1 MHELHDEVME
11 HVGKVIHDY
20 YDKKWP
26 DSRGGY
32 GDNIHANAMVD
43 EISEQVKELCVDT
56 QSKVDSAEQEIMELE
71 SERDSLSGDVDEAA
85 AEIENLETEAEWK
98 KMVEQFWYYS
108 DKTNFS
114 PFREEGRRAAVM

>member
-1 MHELHDEVME
+1 MNMHNNNDLHDEVME

-43 EISEQVKELCVDT
+43 EISEKVKDLCVDT
-56 QSKVDSAEQEIMELE
+56 QDKVDTAETEVRELE
-71 SERDSLSGDVDEAA
+71 EERDSLSGDVDEAA
-85 AEIENLETEAEWK
+85 AEIEQLEEQADWD
-98 KMVEQFWYYS
+98 KMVAQFWHYCER
-108 DKTNFS
+108 TN
-114 PFREEGRRAAVM
+114 V